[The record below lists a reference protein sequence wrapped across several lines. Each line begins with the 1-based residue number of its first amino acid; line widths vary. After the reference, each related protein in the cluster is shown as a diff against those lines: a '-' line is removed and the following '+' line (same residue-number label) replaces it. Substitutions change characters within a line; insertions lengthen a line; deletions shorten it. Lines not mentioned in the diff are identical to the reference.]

1 MKAESVQKKMRCLLF
16 ILSLLNFFHGD
27 KISSRDHLNS
37 VNALSRAYFIS
48 TRWEWRIVRQR
59 WHVSMPCLGL
69 TSFLRKLVDLLTLNQ
84 KGVNALSRAYFIS
97 TVPSGN
103 PLFMRLPSPIFASNS
118 QNILKISFFRTF
130 FGLLIFIPIKTN

>member
-48 TRWEWRIVRQR
+48 T
-59 WHVSMPCLGL
+59 
-69 TSFLRKLVDLLTLNQ
+69 
-84 KGVNALSRAYFIS
+84 
-97 TVPSGN
+97 VPSGN

-118 QNILKISFFRTF
+118 QNILKIGFFRAF